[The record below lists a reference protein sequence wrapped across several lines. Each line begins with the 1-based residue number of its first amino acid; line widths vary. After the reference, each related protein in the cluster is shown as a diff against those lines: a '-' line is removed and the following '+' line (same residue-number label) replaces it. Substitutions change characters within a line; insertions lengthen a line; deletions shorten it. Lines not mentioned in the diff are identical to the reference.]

1 MIMKALF
8 LKHKKKHIWLLVCLA
23 LLAAFWLTHA
33 NQPLMTA
40 LAANVTVPLRRSLGK
55 ISYLVDFSVMEV
67 LCVLLLV
74 FLAGYLLWNMIAVC
88 RAKGQRRQRLY
99 GAVLGAVCMGLTAA
113 VGVCFFLG
121 IDSYADGF
129 QEKSGIYAQPVAVED
144 LLNVT
149 LYFAMNLSE
158 AADDV
163 ARDENG
169 LFAVPREE
177 ILAGSTHAY
186 GQVEQEF
193 PFLAFD
199 DPGVKP
205 VYFSRVM
212 SALDF
217 TGMYCPFTGESNVN
231 MDSPACL
238 LASTVCHEL
247 AHQRGITSEQ
257 ESNFLAVLA
266 STTCGDP
273 TYAYAGWLM
282 GYIHLGNALYRV
294 NPEIY
299 RAIQEVLPETVRAD
313 LRAQSAYWDQF
324 RDKTPQKVS
333 NQVYDGLLKVYG
345 QEMGLQSYG
354 TVVDMLVVYYKD
366 KI

>member
-1 MIMKALF
+1 MKALF
-8 LKHKKKHIWLLVCLA
+8 LKHKKKHIWLLVNLA
-23 LLAAFWLTHA
+23 LLAAFWLTCS

-40 LAANVTVPLRRSLGK
+40 LAENVTVPLRRALGR
-55 ISYLVDFSVMEV
+55 ISYLVEFSVMEA
-67 LCVLLLV
+67 LCVLGLL
-74 FLAGYLLWNMIAVC
+74 LAVGYLIWRVTVLWQ
-88 RAKGQRRQRLY
+88 AKGQRWQRLY
-99 GAVLGAVCMGLTAA
+99 GMALELVCIGLTA
-113 VGVCFFLG
+113 GVATCFFLG

-129 QEKSGIYAQPVAVED
+129 QEKSGIYAQPVAIED
-144 LLNVT
+144 LLDVT
-149 LYFAMNLSE
+149 LYFAVNLSE

-169 LFAVPREE
+169 LFAVPRQE
-177 ILAGSTHAY
+177 ILAGSTDAY
-186 GQVEQEF
+186 AQVEQEF
-193 PFLAFD
+193 PFLSFD

-205 VYFSRVM
+205 VHFSRIM

-231 MDSPACL
+231 MDSPSCL
-238 LASTVCHEL
+238 LASTICHEL

-294 NPEIY
+294 NQDIY
-299 RAIQEVLPETVRAD
+299 WMIREALPETVQAD
-313 LRAQSAYWDQF
+313 MNAQNAYWDQF

-333 NQVYDGLLKVYG
+333 NQVYDGFLKVYG

-354 TVVDMLVVYYKD
+354 TVVDMLVAYYKD
-366 KI
+366 KR